1 LIFCIKIQRYEKI
14 NSRVNPLGQKM
25 AGDEPE
31 IIVDENHGIPSSPSP
46 PSRPGTATRLGTSTR
61 PGTAQPGSPRYATE
75 NQ

>member
-1 LIFCIKIQRYEKI
+1 
-14 NSRVNPLGQKM
+14 M